1 MNLKKLRRYRF
12 VFNTLAVLATI
23 GFFIRIALNIHD
35 KASFIFLILLLVFD
49 IIFGVVKLRCPYC
62 KARLNIWVSKQ
73 NYCESCG
80 AKINA

>member
-12 VFNTLAVLATI
+12 IVNSLAILVVI
-23 GFFIRIALNIHD
+23 GFLLRAGLSIHD
-35 KASFIFLILLLVFD
+35 KAFFLFLVFVLLGD
-49 IIFGVVKLRCPYC
+49 IIFALIKLRCPYC